1 MPLSVKIYTANLLS
15 KIKVLIDRVMPLS
28 LIFDFL
34 SQTDAPK
41 PLAASKPETK
51 KSPSASTPPKA
62 PGKMQTCIVCYKVS
76 K

>member
-1 MPLSVKIYTANLLS
+1 
-15 KIKVLIDRVMPLS
+15 MPLS